1 MLQHR
6 ATRLK
11 IRRKFR
17 RSKRQIEAFGVQT
30 EAGIEKHLFKRIT
43 KFNSVRRFILS
54 WMLLGILICGIATYQ
69 LIHVKMYYKISRPV
83 AGDTYVEGMVGLFNN
98 ANPLFANNEVNATV
112 SKLVFSGLFSYDE
125 TGNLVGDLAEKW
137 TISANNSKEYTVTLK
152 PNLVWHDGAAL
163 TADDVVF
170 TYKMLQNPDVRS
182 PYFTSWAGIDVKA
195 TDAKT
200 VVFTLPNI
208 IASFPYS
215 LTNGVIPKHLLQ
227 NIAPEAMRSDLFNTA
242 NPVGSGPFRWKSVDV
257 IGSSVD
263 NREQKITLIR
273 NENYFKGAPKL
284 DGFTLRT
291 FTNEKTMND
300 SFLHGEI
307 NALVSPNDLIV
318 DQDKD
323 SDIEQRSL
331 LLNGA
336 VTIYLKNDQDILKD
350 VLVRQA
356 LTQATNQREIAAS
369 LSYPTRLVDAPLL
382 QTMVGYN
389 VSLSQLPFDVSAAN
403 TTLDKAGWV
412 RAENGIRV
420 KDGKELTLVLYT
432 LNTTELASV
441 ATILSRQWQQAGVS
455 LVVKSISQT
464 DLEGVI
470 ERREYDVLMYGVS
483 LGKDPDVFAYWH
495 SSQFA
500 TTSPQ
505 RLNFSDYNSLAADI
519 ALEAGRTRVAEDI
532 RAAKYKTF
540 LQAWRNDAPAI
551 MLYRPR
557 LLYVTKGEVYNFDNV
572 FINSSYDRLYGV
584 ENWMIKTA
592 LVDK

>member
-1 MLQHR
+1 MLKHR

-11 IRRKFR
+11 IRKKFR

-30 EAGIEKHLFKRIT
+30 EAGIEKHLFKRIN
-43 KFNSVRRFILS
+43 KFNSVRRFMLS
-54 WMLLGILICGIATYQ
+54 WALLGILVCGITTYQ
-69 LIHVKMYYKISRPV
+69 LMYVRTYYKVSRPV

-98 ANPLFANNEVNATV
+98 ANPLFANNEVNATI
-112 SKLVFSGLFSYDE
+112 SKLVFSGLFSYDGE
-125 TGNLVGDLAEKW
+125 GNLSGDLAEKW
-137 TISANNSKEYTVTLK
+137 VISADNSKEYTVTLK
-152 PNLVWHDGAAL
+152 PNLVWHDGAEL

-182 PYFTSWAGIDVKA
+182 PYLTSWAGIDIKA

-215 LTNGVIPKHLLQ
+215 LTNGIIPKHLLKDVS
-227 NIAPEAMRSDLFNTA
+227 PEAMRSDLFNTA
-242 NPVGSGPFRWKSVDV
+242 SPVGSGPFKWKSVDV
-257 IGSSVD
+257 IGSSID
-263 NREQKITLIR
+263 DREQKIALTR
-273 NENYFKGAPKL
+273 NEKYFKGAPKL
-284 DGFTLRT
+284 DGFILRT
-291 FTNEKTMND
+291 FTNEKMMND
-300 SFLHGEI
+300 SFLRGEI
-307 NALVSPNDLIV
+307 NALVSPNNLVV
-318 DQDKD
+318 DKDKD

-350 VLVRQA
+350 VSVRQA

-389 VSLSQLPFDVSAAN
+389 ASLSQLPFNVSAAN
-403 TTLDKAGWV
+403 TTLDSAGWL

-420 KDGKELTLVLYT
+420 RDGKELTFVLYT
-432 LNTTELASV
+432 LNTTELAGV
-441 ATILSRQWQQAGVS
+441 ATLLSRQWQQVGVS

-470 ERREYDVLMYGVS
+470 ERREYDALMYGIS

-505 RLNFSDYNSLAADI
+505 RLNFSDYSSLAADA
-519 ALEAGRTRVAEDI
+519 ALEAGRTRVPEDI
-532 RAAKYKTF
+532 RAAKYKAF
-540 LQAWRNDAPAI
+540 LQAWRNDAPAV

-557 LLYVTKGEVYNFDNV
+557 LLYVTRGEVYGFDNT